1 MAQIEIFKNESFGEV
16 RVAGTSEEPLF
27 CASDLCRALG
37 YVNGRDAVSKH
48 VDEGDVAKCD
58 TPTLSGIQQMT
69 YVNES
74 GLYALIFGSKQQ
86 NAKAF
91 KRWVTTEVLPSIR
104 KTGTYSVQQQFQL
117 PQTYLEAL
125 KALVASEEEK
135 QQLAIENKVMRPK
148 AEYFD
153 KLIDRNLLTNI
164 RDTAKQIHIPQNRF
178 VKWLLDKRFVYRDA
192 KRKLKPYAEYIPEYF
207 ELKDFERNGHA
218 DTQLL
223 INPKGKETFRLMF
236 FGKTY

>member
-104 KTGTYSVQQQFQL
+104 KTGSYPVKKEENIFFSIASIIKLRIFAALSHIQRRT
-117 PQTYLEAL
+117 EACFLDRHFLCL
-125 KALVASEEEK
+125 KSNVANI
-135 QQLAIENKVMRPK
+135 AAVHPV
-148 AEYFD
+148 
-153 KLIDRNLLTNI
+153 LLLNGVA
-164 RDTAKQIHIPQNRF
+164 TA
-178 VKWLLDKRFVYRDA
+178 
-192 KRKLKPYAEYIPEYF
+192 F
-207 ELKDFERNGHA
+207 EVCDNGGSWTA
-218 DTQLL
+218 VFSCP
-223 INPKGKETFRLMF
+223 IMP
-236 FGKTY
+236 